1 MAKKKKK
8 KPNNGKAGGNA
19 KQSAA
24 KAAAPKKPPAAEAKS
39 DPTPKED
46 TTAAAEKSKSESD
59 KTATANATDSRDT
72 VMLPASLKNAL
83 RADYSQLLRI
93 RNVQW
98 VIVLAAVVG
107 ALLLGYYLSSIFVP
121 LLVAIAIAYILNPL
135 VVRLEKKGINRTRA
149 VLLIFI
155 GFIAVSAAVGSWFV
169 ASIVR
174 DVQSMNQQASA
185 LLEDFRSNQDEWIAS
200 WNESAPESVHLD
212 PKEDPFGRVIDIA
225 IEKLAPSDSEAEP
238 PAAASARADMATARS
253 DLLSNFQRVDK
264 NGDMVIT
271 RDEVS
276 DSEFKRLDRDE
287 DSKVTPEEWF
297 IRFGATTPTE
307 DGRTLAPATT
317 KAAEGMYSIV
327 STSLVSFFTLVL
339 FVVLVPIYTWYFM
352 VGWEKVVERGR
363 QYLPGNHRQ
372 RIVRILS
379 EIDAMLKAFFRGRIV
394 IVMIITVLTT
404 ATYLIFGVKYAVLL
418 GLLGGFGV
426 LVPYAAMVLSWIP
439 ALVLIGIDPEAG
451 WGTLIGVSICFHSI
465 QALEQFVLTP
475 KLLGDAVE
483 LHPVTILIGVFVM
496 FSLLG
501 LFGALLAVPLT
512 AIAKT
517 LGREFLLPYFK
528 SLAADNPKRT
538 SAT

>member
-8 KPNNGKAGGNA
+8 KGSGGNA
-19 KQSAA
+19 SNHAKKGGAKASTPAKKTPAKPDPKPQPAVSTDLGAA
-24 KAAAPKKPPAAEAKS
+24 KPEPDKRPTAKVS
-39 DPTPKED
+39 
-46 TTAAAEKSKSESD
+46 
-59 KTATANATDSRDT
+59 DSRDT
-72 VMLPASLKNAL
+72 VMLPATLKNAL

-98 VIVLAAVVG
+98 LIVLAAVIG

-135 VVRLEKKGINRTRA
+135 VVRLEKKGVSRTRA

-200 WNESAPESVHLD
+200 WNESTPDSVHLD

-225 IEKLAPSDSEAEP
+225 IEKLAPSDSTAEP
-238 PAAASARADMATARS
+238 PAAASARAEMATARS

-271 RDEVS
+271 RDEVTA
-276 DSEFKRLDRDE
+276 SEFGRLDRDK
-287 DSKVTPEEWF
+287 DAKVTPEEWF
-297 IRFGATTPTE
+297 VRFGATAPTE

-327 STSLVSFFTLVL
+327 STSLVSFFTLLL

-363 QYLPGNHRQ
+363 QYLPGNHRE
-372 RIVRILS
+372 RIVRILG

-426 LVPYAAMVLSWIP
+426 LVPYAAMVLSWVP

-451 WGTLIGVSICFHSI
+451 WGTLIGVTVCFHSI

-483 LHPVTILIGVFVM
+483 LHPVTILVGVFVM

-528 SLAADNPKRT
+528 SLAAENKKRT
-538 SAT
+538 SET